1 MMTINPGSLPLLL
14 MNSLCLFLRPNQ
26 LLMGWISPPLRDI
39 SLWLNL
45 LYQFSSVF
53 FWLLFSAGCKYG
65 IKYLILKNT
74 CPQPST
80 HLDILHFSNHCPSNK
95 ILFVIYLHAQRQ
107 KWYFYSASI
116 PLLEII
122 RINNP
127 FADWLGISDLVPA
140 MQVSAKM
147 MQFIQSMAMS
157 IMSHPFL
164 FINEC
169 VDNLYVCGQYL

>member
-1 MMTINPGSLPLLL
+1 MPLSKTKPVTYGLDLASSQGYLSLTKFAL
-14 MNSLCLFLRPNQ
+14 
-26 LLMGWISPPLRDI
+26 
-39 SLWLNL
+39 
-45 LYQFSSVF
+45 SVF
-53 FWLLFSAGCKYG
+53 FLFFCLLFSAGCKYG

-95 ILFVIYLHAQRQ
+95 ILFVIFLHAQRQ

>member
-1 MMTINPGSLPLLL
+1 M
-14 MNSLCLFLRPNQ
+14 
-26 LLMGWISPPLRDI
+26 
-39 SLWLNL
+39 
-45 LYQFSSVF
+45 
-53 FWLLFSAGCKYG
+53 
-65 IKYLILKNT
+65 
-74 CPQPST
+74 PST
-80 HLDILHFSNHCPSNK
+80 HLDILHFSNHWEMSGWPSGLRRQTQVSTSNHCPSNK
-95 ILFVIYLHAQRQ
+95 ILFMVFLHAQRQ
-107 KWYFYSASI
+107 KWYFYSAPI

-164 FINEC
+164 FRNEC
-169 VDNLYVCGQYL
+169 VDNLYVFGQYL